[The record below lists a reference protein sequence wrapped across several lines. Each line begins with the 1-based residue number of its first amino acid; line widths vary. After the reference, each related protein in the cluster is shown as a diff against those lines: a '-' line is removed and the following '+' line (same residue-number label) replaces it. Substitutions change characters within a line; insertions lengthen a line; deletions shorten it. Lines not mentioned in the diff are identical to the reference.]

1 MKQAIF
7 SKFKESLRAIFPRI
21 ILILV
26 FGLSIPG
33 FSFEGTNG
41 GKFGPVT
48 LSLLLS
54 SVPLI
59 VGTTFFSLGVDKS
72 IAKIGEVVGTTLTK
86 RKSLVM
92 LLVVALLMGFLA
104 TRAEPDLSVL
114 ASRISPN
121 GPSWPLIRISAA
133 GVGVF
138 LLIGI
143 LRIVFDKSRKYWL
156 SIGYG
161 LVFLLG
167 CRANKSFFTLCFD
180 AGGRTTGVVTVPFI
194 ISRGVGVAT
203 TLGGEKAEDDSFG
216 FSGLCSLGTVLAC
229 RIFSLLRQDKGILSI
244 QDVLAKK
251 RNLVNGTDSIRHTIP
266 TYLDRGKLYL
276 VNFLESRKNVIIS
289 RLPIRAFFVIFNFY
303 AKIKGK
309 ALGSVVIGFVYDF
322 IGLVL
327 FFLGAESG
335 LRPAAV
341 QLGKYFASAPSQIWL
356 FLIRGGLSGFIAR
369 LAEPAVH
376 VLAENVSEVSRGA
389 ISHRT
394 IYLAL
399 CSATAGAI
407 VINIIRVHFSISFV
421 VVIAVLYLI
430 ALGLSFLTPEI
441 YVGISIDAAGV
452 ATGTMASCFFMPR
465 FIGYTAYLYQNEA
478 NFGQLVMENGFGV
491 VGIMATRPIIAVELV
506 GVFATRKQKHL
517 YAKALKTI
525 GEEDDGQI
533 VHISWE
539 KKTEAAK

>member
-1 MKQAIF
+1 M
-7 SKFKESLRAIFPRI
+7 
-21 ILILV
+21 
-26 FGLSIPG
+26 
-33 FSFEGTNG
+33 
-41 GKFGPVT
+41 
-48 LSLLLS
+48 
-54 SVPLI
+54 
-59 VGTTFFSLGVDKS
+59 
-72 IAKIGEVVGTTLTK
+72 
-86 RKSLVM
+86 
-92 LLVVALLMGFLA
+92 
-104 TRAEPDLSVL
+104 
-114 ASRISPN
+114 
-121 GPSWPLIRISAA
+121 
-133 GVGVF
+133 
-138 LLIGI
+138 
-143 LRIVFDKSRKYWL
+143 
-156 SIGYG
+156 
-161 LVFLLG
+161 
-167 CRANKSFFTLCFD
+167 
-180 AGGRTTGVVTVPFI
+180 TVPFI

-276 VNFLESRKNVIIS
+276 ANFLESRKNVIIS

>member
-1 MKQAIF
+1 MNQQAIW

-21 ILILV
+21 VIILV
-26 FGLSIPG
+26 FGFALPG
-33 FSFEGTNG
+33 FSFEGDG
-41 GKFGPVT
+41 GNFGPVT
-48 LSLLLS
+48 LSLILS
-54 SVPLI
+54 AVPLI
-59 VGTTFFSLGVDKS
+59 IGTTFFSLGVDKS

-86 RKSLVM
+86 RKSLFR

-104 TRAEPDLSVL
+104 TMAEPDLSVL

-121 GPSWPLIRISAA
+121 GPSWSLICICAC

-143 LRIVFDKSRKYWL
+143 LRIIYNKSRKYWL

-167 CRANKSFFTLCFD
+167 CMANKSFFTLAFD

-194 ISRGVGVAT
+194 ISRGVGVANS
-203 TLGGEKAEDDSFG
+203 LGGEKAEDDSFG

-229 RIFSLLRQDKGILSI
+229 RIFSLFRQDKGILSI
-244 QDVLAKK
+244 QDVLAEK
-251 RNLVNGTDSIRHTIP
+251 RNIVNGTDSIMHTIP
-266 TYLDRGKLYL
+266 TYEAMGLLYL
-276 VNFLESRKNVIIS
+276 SNFLESIKNVAIS
-289 RLPIRAFFVIFNFY
+289 RLPIRAFFVLFNFY

-341 QLGKYFASAPSQIWL
+341 QLGKYFASVSQYLWL
-356 FLIRGGLSGFIAR
+356 FVLMGGICGFIAR

-389 ISHRT
+389 ISHKT

-399 CSATAGAI
+399 CAATAGAI
-407 VINIIRVHFSISFV
+407 IINIVRVHYQVSFV
-421 VVIAVLYLI
+421 IVIGILFFL
-430 ALGLSFLTPEI
+430 ALALSFLTPEI

-452 ATGTMASCFFMPR
+452 ATGTMASCFFRPR
-465 FIGYTAYLYQNEA
+465 FIGYTAYLYQGAE
-478 NFGQLVMENGFGV
+478 NFGQLVRENGFGV
-491 VGIMATRPIIAVELV
+491 VGIRATRPIIAVELV
-506 GVFATRKQKHL
+506 GIFAKVKQQRRDFL
-517 YAKALKTI
+517 ALKAVV
-525 GEEDDGQI
+525 EEDDGQI
-533 VHISWE
+533 VHISW
-539 KKTEAAK
+539 TQGA

>member
-1 MKQAIF
+1 MESAIF
-7 SKFKESLRAIFPRI
+7 GKFKEALRAIFPRI

-26 FGLSIPG
+26 FGLAIPG

-41 GKFGPVT
+41 GNFGPVT
-48 LSLLLS
+48 LSLILS
-54 SVPLI
+54 AVPLI

-86 RKSLVM
+86 RKSLVR
-92 LLVVALLMGFLA
+92 LLVIALLMGFLA

-121 GPSWPLIRISAA
+121 GPSWSLIRISAI
-133 GVGVF
+133 GVGLF
-138 LLIGI
+138 LRIGI
-143 LRIVFDKSRKYWL
+143 IRIIYDKSLKYWL

-167 CRANKSFFTLCFD
+167 CIANKSFFTLCFD

-194 ISRGVGVAT
+194 ISRGVGVAN

-229 RIFSLLRQDKGILSI
+229 RIFSLFRQDKGISSI
-244 QDVLAKK
+244 QNVLAQK
-251 RNLVNGTDSIRHTIP
+251 RNIDTGTDSIRHTIP
-266 TYLDRGKLYL
+266 TYEARGKFYL
-276 VNFLESRKNVIIS
+276 SNFLTSRKNVIIS
-289 RLPIRAFFVIFNFY
+289 RLPIRGFFVIFNFY

-309 ALGSVVIGFVYDF
+309 ALASVAIGFIYDF

-341 QLGKYFASAPSQIWL
+341 QLGKYFASAPNELWL
-356 FLIRGGLSGFIAR
+356 FLLRGGLSGFIAR

-389 ISHRT
+389 ITHKT

-399 CSATAGAI
+399 CGATAGAI
-407 VINIIRVHFSISFV
+407 LINIIRVHFAISFV
-421 VVIAVLYLI
+421 TLIAILYLI

-441 YVGISIDAAGV
+441 YVGIAIDAAGV
-452 ATGTMASCFFMPR
+452 ATGTMASCFFRPM
-465 FIGYTAYLYQNEA
+465 FIGYTAYLYQGKE
-478 NFGQLVMENGFGV
+478 NFGQLVRENGFGV
-491 VGIMATRPIIAVELV
+491 VGIRATRPIIAVELV
-506 GVFATRKQKHL
+506 GILAKLKQKHG
-517 YAKALKTI
+517 YAIALKSAT
-525 GEEDDGQI
+525 EEDDGQI
-533 VHISWE
+533 VHISWDTKAE
-539 KKTEAAK
+539 EAK

>member
-1 MKQAIF
+1 M
-7 SKFKESLRAIFPRI
+7 
-21 ILILV
+21 
-26 FGLSIPG
+26 
-33 FSFEGTNG
+33 
-41 GKFGPVT
+41 
-48 LSLLLS
+48 
-54 SVPLI
+54 
-59 VGTTFFSLGVDKS
+59 
-72 IAKIGEVVGTTLTK
+72 
-86 RKSLVM
+86 
-92 LLVVALLMGFLA
+92 
-104 TRAEPDLSVL
+104 
-114 ASRISPN
+114 
-121 GPSWPLIRISAA
+121 
-133 GVGVF
+133 
-138 LLIGI
+138 
-143 LRIVFDKSRKYWL
+143 
-156 SIGYG
+156 
-161 LVFLLG
+161 
-167 CRANKSFFTLCFD
+167 
-180 AGGRTTGVVTVPFI
+180 
-194 ISRGVGVAT
+194 
-203 TLGGEKAEDDSFG
+203 
-216 FSGLCSLGTVLAC
+216 
-229 RIFSLLRQDKGILSI
+229 
-244 QDVLAKK
+244 
-251 RNLVNGTDSIRHTIP
+251 
-266 TYLDRGKLYL
+266 
-276 VNFLESRKNVIIS
+276 
-289 RLPIRAFFVIFNFY
+289 
-303 AKIKGK
+303 
-309 ALGSVVIGFVYDF
+309 
-322 IGLVL
+322 
-327 FFLGAESG
+327 
-335 LRPAAV
+335 
-341 QLGKYFASAPSQIWL
+341 
-356 FLIRGGLSGFIAR
+356 IRGGLSGFIAR

-407 VINIIRVHFSISFV
+407 LINIIRVHFSISFV